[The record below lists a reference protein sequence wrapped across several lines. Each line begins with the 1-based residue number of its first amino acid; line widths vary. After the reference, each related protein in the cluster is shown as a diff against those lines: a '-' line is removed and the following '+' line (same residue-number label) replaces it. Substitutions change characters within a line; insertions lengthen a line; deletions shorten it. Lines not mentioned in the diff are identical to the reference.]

1 MLNITPV
8 LYLKHSGISQ
18 HGYGGWLR
26 RIRFLVKH
34 NIYVRYLLFMK
45 EHHIV
50 GNKSLMRYY
59 GDIILNIS
67 SL

>member
-1 MLNITPV
+1 MLDIIPV

-18 HGYGGWLR
+18 HGYDGWLR

-34 NIYVRYLLFMK
+34 IYVRYLLFMK

-50 GNKSLMRYY
+50 GNMSLMRYY

>member
-1 MLNITPV
+1 MLDIIPV

-34 NIYVRYLLFMK
+34 IYVLTLFTIYEGTSYRGK
-45 EHHIV
+45 
-50 GNKSLMRYY
+50 
-59 GDIILNIS
+59 
-67 SL
+67 